1 MSGDP
6 RDILRLKHCPR
17 CGYDQATLPRKHRC
31 PECGVEYD
39 ESMFIVTGDARRPR
53 ATSGELAAFL
63 VLTLLMVIPVAAGRP
78 VWGPAIPLF
87 LLAMAAVP
95 FFGWLYRRWLRR
107 TRGGDTSLLVTD
119 DGVSWLGGG
128 WPRRSLPWCYF
139 AQVTVRR
146 PQSPSVNPFGRPDRM
161 PADVISEWRIRFVPM
176 WWRRIYT
183 TGIDIR
189 VRCTQREAA
198 LLRNEIRRRIN
209 AAIRAEAEDKAQG
222 DHERGW

>member
-6 RDILRLKHCPR
+6 HDILRLKHCPR
-17 CGYDQATLPRKHRC
+17 CGYDLATLLRKHRC

-78 VWGPAIPLF
+78 VWGPAIPLV

-146 PQSPSVNPFGRPDRM
+146 PWSLSVNLFGRRDRSS
-161 PADVISEWRIRFVPM
+161 ADVISEWRIRFVPM

-189 VRCTQREAA
+189 VRYTQREAA
-198 LLRNEIRRRIN
+198 LLRNEIRRRIDTARN
-209 AAIRAEAEDKAQG
+209 G
-222 DHERGW
+222 